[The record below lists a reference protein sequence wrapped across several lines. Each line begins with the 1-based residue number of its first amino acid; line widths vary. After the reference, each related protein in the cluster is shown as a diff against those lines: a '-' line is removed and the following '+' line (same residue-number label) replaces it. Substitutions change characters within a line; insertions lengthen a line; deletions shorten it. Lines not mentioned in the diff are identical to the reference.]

1 MSVQMIKPE
10 PIDVKAATAAIDEG
24 LLYGAET
31 IEIQMNQVTMTW
43 TPQTKPE
50 WKKDG
55 PKTEGTARIL
65 DFKTEST
72 PFVWVD
78 KGTQGPYPIPKSGP
92 HPTSL
97 GPFQV
102 GYIRKTAPR
111 KFASGPGGRFGEFV
125 RPKQV
130 MHPGIEP
137 GNFTDEAAKQMD
149 KQLYGII
156 QTRLDY
162 VRSL

>member
-1 MSVQMIKPE
+1 MQMIKPE
-10 PIDVKAATAAIDEG
+10 SIDVKAVSAAIDDG
-24 LLYGAET
+24 LLYGSET
-31 IEIQMNQVTMTW
+31 VEIQMNQVTMTW
-43 TPQTKPE
+43 AAQNKPE

-55 PKTEGTARIL
+55 PKTIDTARVL
-65 DFKTEST
+65 DFKTESV
-72 PFVWVD
+72 PFVHVNE
-78 KGTQGPYPIPKSGP
+78 GTQGPYPIPKSGP
-92 HPTSL
+92 HPTGL

-102 GYIRKTAPR
+102 GYIRKTTPR

-125 RPKQV
+125 KPKQV
-130 MHPGIEP
+130 THPGIEP